1 MAGTLNIF
9 TRTLAA
15 GNSLAFTGGEG
26 LHSISVLCKT
36 DNSGAAG
43 ITVLGTLSVGGTASN
58 SITILAHESGINDA
72 KFQLTHGGTISSSA
86 FAVDTVYPIG
96 VRKVVQTTG
105 YVYILHR

>member
-58 SITILAHESGINDA
+58 SITLLANESVTISVPAPYD
-72 KFQLTHGGTISSSA
+72 LGTITITAGASS
-86 FAVDTVYPIG
+86 
-96 VRKVVQTTG
+96 TG
-105 YVYILHR
+105 IVTAS

>member
-1 MAGTLNIF
+1 MAGPAYPSTHRERNQ
-9 TRTLAA
+9 TVEAA
-15 GNSLAFTGGEG
+15 GEYNKVTLLSGSLTQEFTGASGFPA
-26 LHSISVLCKT
+26 
-36 DNSGAAG
+36 GAA
-43 ITVLGTLSVGGTASN
+43 
-58 SITILAHESGINDA
+58 ILAHESGINDA

>member
-58 SITILAHESGINDA
+58 SITLLANESVTISVPEPYD
-72 KFQLTHGGTISSSA
+72 LGTITITAGASS
-86 FAVDTVYPIG
+86 
-96 VRKVVQTTG
+96 TG
-105 YVYILHR
+105 IVTAS